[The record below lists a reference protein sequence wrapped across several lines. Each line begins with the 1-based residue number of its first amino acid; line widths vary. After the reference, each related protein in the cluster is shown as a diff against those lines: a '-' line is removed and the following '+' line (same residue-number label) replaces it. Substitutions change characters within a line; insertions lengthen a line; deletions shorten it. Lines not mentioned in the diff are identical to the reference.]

1 MAHFLKKR
9 LLTNKLILKSTKMS
23 SSSHHSLISIL
34 GELLLMM
41 MMMLLML
48 SLIERIPANMNYLF
62 LEIVSLPTCGVQL
75 STPAVDINT
84 IMYD

>member
-1 MAHFLKKR
+1 MAHFFKKR

-34 GELLLMM
+34 GELLLLLL
-41 MMMLLML
+41 LLML